1 MEEADGKTVNFAGMP
16 GERRG
21 VGGLGAALAL
31 AAGLGAAL
39 IPSEAR
45 AFCGFYVG
53 GAGARMYNHATEVVL
68 MREGTRT
75 VLSMQN
81 NYEGPPT
88 RFAMVVPVPVVLQK
102 ESVKTL
108 SKEMFE
114 RLDALDAPRLVEY
127 WEADPCDAKEF
138 GYEFSDDPLTGG
150 GFGPNDAT
158 TRAKAPAVQV
168 LNRFAVGEYQIVIL
182 GAQDALALDAWLRT
196 NGYAIPAG
204 AEAVLRPYVQSGM
217 KFFVAKVDPAKVRFE
232 GGMATLSPL
241 RFHYDAET
249 FNLPI
254 RLGLLSS
261 AGEQDLIIHILA
273 RGQRYEAANYD
284 NVFIPTNL
292 DVKDAA
298 RGAFGAFYAA
308 LFDRARALKESKR
321 PAVVTEYAWASTS
334 CDPCATSPLDPEDL
348 AAFGGE
354 VLPPA
359 PPPGGMSDVFVLTRL
374 HARYDKESL
383 GEDFVFRAAPPVVG
397 GREVRGASGALET
410 GASPSEF
417 NNFQARYAI
426 RHGWSGPIACANP
439 RRGVWGSHP
448 SGVFAPPAP
457 AQDLAFAPR
466 GSIDLDSFFGPG
478 LPTSSSD
485 VPPGGRYA
493 LPPPL
498 MQPTHGG
505 CAGCRVGRDGDVEG
519 EGGAL
524 ALAVTSL
531 LAVAARRRRR
541 GPSAAERSR

>member
-1 MEEADGKTVNFAGMP
+1 MEEADGKIVNFAEMLR
-16 GERRG
+16 ERRCR
-21 VGGLGAALAL
+21 GGLAAALAL
-31 AAGLGAAL
+31 ALGCGAAL
-39 IPSEAR
+39 LPSEAR

-81 NYEGPPT
+81 NYDGPPD

-114 RLDALDAPRLVEY
+114 RIDALDAPRLVEY
-127 WEADPCDAKEF
+127 WEADPCDREGY
-138 GYEFSDDPLTGG
+138 GYEFSDDPLASG
-150 GFGPNDAT
+150 GFRPNDAT
-158 TRAKAPAVQV
+158 IRAGAAPPVQV
-168 LNRFAVGEYQIVIL
+168 LNRFSVGEYQIVIL
-182 GAQDALALDAWLRT
+182 GAQDALALDVWLRK

-232 GGMATLSPL
+232 RGMATLSPL

-292 DVKDAA
+292 DVRDAA
-298 RGAFGAFYAA
+298 KAEFGAFYAA
-308 LFDRARALKESKR
+308 LFDRARARGEGKR
-321 PAVVTEYAWASTS
+321 PAVVTEYAWESAS
-334 CDPCATSPLDPEDL
+334 CDPCVTSPLDPEDL
-348 AAFGGE
+348 AAFGEE
-354 VLPPA
+354 VLPPPA
-359 PPPGGMSDVFVLTRL
+359 SPGGKNSVFVLTRM

-383 GEDFVFRAAPPVVG
+383 GEDFVFRAAPPVAG
-397 GREVRGASGALET
+397 GREARGASGALEQ
-410 GASPSEF
+410 GAIPSEY

-426 RHGWSGPIACANP
+426 RHAWGAPLTCDKP
-439 RRGVWGSHP
+439 RRGVWGNNP
-448 SGVFAPPAP
+448 SGVYAPPAP
-457 AQDLAFAPR
+457 ARKLAFAPR
-466 GSIDLDSFFGPG
+466 GSVNLDAFFGPG
-478 LPTSSSD
+478 LPTSSSAA
-485 VPPGGRYA
+485 PPGARYA
-493 LPPPL
+493 LPEPL
-498 MQPTHGG
+498 PQQTHGGG
-505 CAGCRVGRDGDVEG
+505 CAGCRVGREGDAG
-519 EGGAL
+519 GAAGAL

-531 LAVAARRRRR
+531 FAVAVAAARRR
-541 GPSAAERSR
+541 SR

>member
-1 MEEADGKTVNFAGMP
+1 MEEAHGKIVNFAGML

-21 VGGLGAALAL
+21 RGGLAAALAL
-31 AAGLGAAL
+31 AIGCGAAL
-39 IPSEAR
+39 VPSEAR

-68 MREGTRT
+68 MRDGTRT

-81 NYEGPPT
+81 NYEGPPD
-88 RFAMVVPVPVVLQK
+88 RFAMVVPVPIVLQK
-102 ESVKTL
+102 ENVKTL

-114 RLDALDAPRLVEY
+114 RIDALDAPRLVEY
-127 WEADPCDAKEF
+127 WEADPCGREEY
-138 GYEFSDDPLTGG
+138 GYEFSDDPLASG

-158 TRAKAPAVQV
+158 MRAGAAPPVQV
-168 LNRFAVGEYQIVIL
+168 LNRFSVGEYQIVIL
-182 GAQDALALDAWLRT
+182 GAQDALALDAWLRN

-232 GGMATLSPL
+232 RGMATLSPL

-261 AGEQDLIIHILA
+261 AGEQDLIVHILA

-298 RGAFGAFYAA
+298 KAEFGAFYAA
-308 LFDRARALKESKR
+308 LFDRARARKEGQR
-321 PAVVTEYAWASTS
+321 PAVVTEYAWESAS
-334 CDPCATSPLDPEDL
+334 CDPCVTSPLDPADL
-348 AAFGGE
+348 AAFGEE
-354 VLPPA
+354 VLPPEA
-359 PPPGGMSDVFVLTRL
+359 KADGKNSVFVLTRM

-383 GEDFVFRAAPPVVG
+383 GEDLIFRAAPPVVG
-397 GREVRGASGALET
+397 GREIRGAGGALEQ

-426 RHGWSGPIACANP
+426 RHGWSGPITCEKP
-439 RRGVWGSHP
+439 RRGVWGNDP
-448 SGVFAPPAP
+448 SGTYSPPAP
-457 AQDLAFAPR
+457 ARKLAFAPR
-466 GSIDLDSFFGPG
+466 GSVDLESFFGPG
-478 LPTSSSD
+478 LPTSSWAAP
-485 VPPGGRYA
+485 VGARYA
-493 LPPPL
+493 LPNPAPP
-498 MQPTHGG
+498 QTHGGG
-505 CAGCRVGRDGDVEG
+505 CAGCRVGREAREGDAGG
-519 EGGAL
+519 EAGAL

-531 LAVAARRRRR
+531 LAAAAMRRR
-541 GPSAAERSR
+541 SR